1 MKKNIFLV
9 LMILIICA
17 AVQAKQKIAAEPS
30 PDVKSGL
37 QVVIEPADQLYGVP
51 FSLRITG
58 LKANETVTLEA
69 HSTDAVRVEWQS
81 SAVFKADEKGTV
93 DVNRTAPVSGDYT
106 GVDSLGLLWSMN
118 PIKYKGE
125 RVPTYNY
132 ERSIDYI
139 TVRIS
144 AVTSEGKTAAAM
156 MRRYFHMPG
165 SALVRVPLQQDGL
178 EGYLYYP
185 DEGGP
190 HPGLIIL
197 SGSDGG
203 LHEWLAQVM
212 ASNGFAALT
221 LAYWGY
227 RDLPKEL
234 VEIPLEYFQKAIAWM
249 KTQKAVRADR
259 LAVVGGSKGGE
270 LALLL
275 GATYFDDIKA
285 VVAWVPSGITW
296 KGISEQR
303 SGSSWSRNGKG
314 LPYIPWTF
322 TREDAIKWQ
331 KGELH
336 SFRHLYAFDKIDPA
350 AIDQATI
357 KVEKIKGPVLLV
369 SGTDDQTWPSSDF
382 SDMVMQRLEKFKHPY
397 EYKHLKYEGAGHKV
411 FLPYLITGG
420 SRSFIGGTPKA
431 NAHGGMNSWTEM
443 LAFLHRHLDQ

>member
-1 MKKNIFLV
+1 MKKNVFFV
-9 LMILIICA
+9 LMIVIICA
-17 AVQAKQKIAAEPS
+17 AVPSKQKIAAYS
-30 PDVKSGL
+30 LSDVKSGL
-37 QVVIEPADQLYGVP
+37 RVIIEPANQLYGVP

-58 LKANETVTLEA
+58 LKANEQVTVSA
-69 HSTDAVRVEWQS
+69 QSIDAARVEWQS
-81 SAVFKADEKGTV
+81 SAVFMADEKGIV
-93 DVNRTAPVSGDYT
+93 DVNRTAPVSGDYS

-118 PIKYKGE
+118 PIKYEGK
-125 RVPTYNY
+125 RVPTYEY

-144 AVTSEGKTAAAM
+144 AAASAGKTAAAV

-185 DEGGP
+185 AEGGP

-203 LHEWLAQVM
+203 LHEWLAQVL

-234 VEIPLEYFQKAIAWM
+234 VEISLEYFQKAVAWM
-249 KTQKAVRADR
+249 KRQKSVRAEL

-275 GATYFDDIKA
+275 GATYHDIKA
-285 VVAWVPSGITW
+285 VVAWVPSSIIW
-296 KGISEQR
+296 KGISQQR
-303 SGSSWSRNGKG
+303 SGSSWSLDGKG
-314 LPYIPWTF
+314 LPCIPWTF
-322 TREDAIKWQ
+322 TQEDAIKWE
-331 KGELH
+331 KGELL
-336 SFRHLYAFDKIDPA
+336 SFRHLYALDKIDPA
-350 AIDQATI
+350 AIDKATI
-357 KVEKIKGPVLLV
+357 QVEKIEGPVLLV

-382 SDMVMQRLEKFKHPY
+382 CDMVMQRLEKIKHPY

-431 NAHGGMNSWTEM
+431 NAHGGMNSWAET